1 MSTRR
6 RERPPSA
13 PPRGPFAFDPDGG
26 KPPLTWSFNS
36 HGLAPHRPLLFDR
49 SDRPI
54 SAAPTTAR
62 IRRKVGSWARA
73 EKPRHEQLKAGAGSS
88 VPRTVRQE
96 KCSSSAHPQSNP
108 PATKDDRPSASSRSR
123 TPDDQRLRWSSP
135 RGAPPDSNRRPHP
148 YHVSPA
154 HRLATLRFPSSL
166 RTVVAQLWGGRRSP
180 EQAVKVKASPGRL
193 PARVVPRI
201 VRPLALWL
209 ERCLRHLTVVGEGEC
224 DGVLSAHGLARGPL
238 GLERVSAERLLGEC
252 QQVLFEQAG
261 GR

>member
-26 KPPLTWSFNS
+26 QPPLTWSFNS

-108 PATKDDRPSASSRSR
+108 PATKDDRPSASSRSQR
-123 TPDDQRLRWSSP
+123 QDDQHFGWSS
-135 RGAPPDSNRRPHP
+135 AWWSPPPESNRRPHP
-148 YHVSPA
+148 DPGTTR
-154 HRLATLRFPSSL
+154 HRCADDRFPRS
-166 RTVVAQLWGGRRSP
+166 RPTVGA
-180 EQAVKVKASPGRL
+180 KVIGS
-193 PARVVPRI
+193 
-201 VRPLALWL
+201 
-209 ERCLRHLTVVGEGEC
+209 
-224 DGVLSAHGLARGPL
+224 LSAKLCA
-238 GLERVSAERLLGEC
+238 
-252 QQVLFEQAG
+252 LFQAM
-261 GR
+261 R